1 MPQEVWGRM
10 CIHMHAFIRVSVCR
24 FIRAIAL
31 Y

>member
-1 MPQEVWGRM
+1 MLQEVWGRM